1 MGRGKRLSAEEV
13 ESIKSLQQEGYS
25 NRYIAARI
33 NRSPRVVN
41 NFVRN
46 VENYGKNYSGGIQT
60 ATTNREKRNILRQAS
75 NSSCT
80 ARKVK
85 QAVHST
91 ASLRTVQRIKK
102 CAHLKRRRLQ
112 KKPLLTQRHK
122 ENRLNFARNHMD
134 WNDQWNT
141 VIFTDK
147 KRFCLD
153 GPNGYLY
160 CEKKKDLW
168 LAIIA
173 PWTSKVNCQNIFF

>member
-1 MGRGKRLSAEEV
+1 
-13 ESIKSLQQEGYS
+13 
-25 NRYIAARI
+25 
-33 NRSPRVVN
+33 
-41 NFVRN
+41 
-46 VENYGKNYSGGIQT
+46 
-60 ATTNREKRNILRQAS
+60 
-75 NSSCT
+75 
-80 ARKVK
+80 
-85 QAVHST
+85 
-91 ASLRTVQRIKK
+91 VQRIKK

-153 GPNGYLY
+153 GPDGYLY